1 MRRRAAP
8 TIWSEGGRHR
18 ATEQELSTMKKIAH
32 IAPAP
37 ARHWVGDGFPV
48 HNMFGYG
55 PGADLRSPFLM
66 LDYGA
71 ATRFEPNPTPQRR
84 GVGSHP
90 HRGFE
95 TVTIVYDG
103 EVEHRDSTG
112 GGGVIGPGDIQWMTA
127 GGGILHD
134 EFHSA
139 AYSRSGGPF
148 EMVQLWVNL
157 PAKDKMTAAH
167 YQAIVDADV
176 PAVALPDGAGR
187 VRVIAGAFDGVKG
200 PATTY
205 TPMNVWDVTL
215 AAGKAVTLPQPDGWT
230 TLALVQHGTVQ
241 VNDEQIVREKQLVTF
256 RRDGDA
262 VRLEANGDARVLLLA
277 GEPIDEPVV
286 GYGPFVMNSEQEI
299 RQAIAD
305 FNAGRFGRMAA

>member
-1 MRRRAAP
+1 
-8 TIWSEGGRHR
+8 
-18 ATEQELSTMKKIAH
+18 
-32 IAPAP
+32 
-37 ARHWVGDGFPV
+37 
-48 HNMFGYG
+48 
-55 PGADLRSPFLM
+55 
-66 LDYGA
+66 
-71 ATRFEPNPTPQRR
+71 
-84 GVGSHP
+84 
-90 HRGFE
+90 
-95 TVTIVYDG
+95 
-103 EVEHRDSTG
+103 
-112 GGGVIGPGDIQWMTA
+112 MTA

-187 VRVIAGAFDGVKG
+187 VRVIAGAFDGAFDGAKG

-241 VNDEQIVREKQLVTF
+241 VNDEQVVREKQLVTF

-262 VRLEANGDARVLLLA
+262 VRLEANGDSRVLLLA

-286 GYGPFVMNSEQEI
+286 GYGPFVMNSELEI